1 MRTLIPIVFL
11 ALICT
16 TSCEPPKE
24 VKVQGNWEFSELVKG
39 KTELNRQNKAMIKSI
54 TSLFEDGTISFNKGN
69 VNINSP
75 VAGNRTGTYTLKNGI
90 IDMEFGENSQVSLHI
105 KNDGENLAIL
115 FSEDGENETGKIILA
130 KSETSPTLEQ

>member
-1 MRTLIPIVFL
+1 M
-11 ALICT
+11 
-16 TSCEPPKE
+16 
-24 VKVQGNWEFSELVKG
+24 N
-39 KTELNRQNKAMIKSI
+39 SI
-54 TSLFEDGTISFNKGN
+54 TSLFKDGTISFNKGN
-69 VNINSP
+69 VNIKSP

-130 KSETSPTLEQ
+130 KIKMKAMATMLYMKYCRHALCMLVFNF